1 MNTTTKQSQI
11 KQTKGLTVKT
21 SVRVGPGTPTSGGDD
36 DGTWGTNHNET
47 LL

>member
-1 MNTTTKQSQI
+1 MNTNTKQTQI
-11 KQTKGLTVKT
+11 KQSKGLTVKT
-21 SVRVGPGTPTSGGDD
+21 SVRVGPGGTPTTGG